1 MHINF
6 PMWRKAS
13 WQLIKMDDKKEWD
26 SLDIVSKWLIV
37 TRSAVTLVTVYSC
50 VIAGLLAWRDGNFSW
65 LPFMILT
72 LGLFIAH
79 GTNNILNDYTD
90 YSRGLDTDNY
100 FRTQYGVHP
109 LAQGFFTKPQQIQWF
124 VVSGILATLAGIY
137 ALFYSHFNPAVFGLF
152 AFGAITL
159 LAYTYPF
166 KYWGL
171 GELAIFLIWGPI
183 MIGGVYLT
191 MALIKGGDISNVWN
205 VVLAGIP
212 YGLGVASI
220 NIGKHIDK
228 HDDDKARGVGT
239 FPVRVGEAF
248 ARRVDQAA
256 LLLIYAVIGLFA
268 FGAITLLAYTYPF
281 KYWGLGELAIFL
293 IWGPIMIGGV
303 YLTMALIKG
312 GDISNVWNVVLAGIP
327 YGLGVASINIGK
339 HIDKH
344 DDDKAR
350 GVGTFPVRVG
360 EAFAR
365 RVDQAALV
373 LIYAVIV
380 YLVFV
385 PHYFTPV
392 MLIVF
397 LAFQHALN
405 AIKVLNSPRPKQ
417 PPQGYPVWPTWFSAV
432 TFFHNR
438 KFGGWLILG
447 LIVDTLL
454 HVIPF
459 TADLIARYWLP
470 M

>member
-6 PMWRKAS
+6 AMWRKAS

-26 SLDIVSKWLIV
+26 SLDVVSKWLIA

-65 LPFMILT
+65 LPFIILT

-90 YSRGLDTDNY
+90 YSRGVDTDNY

-109 LAQGFFTKPQQIQWF
+109 LVQGFFTKPQQIQW
-124 VVSGILATLAGIY
+124 
-137 ALFYSHFNPAVFGLF
+137 
-152 AFGAITL
+152 
-159 LAYTYPF
+159 F

-256 LLLIYAVIGLFA
+256 LI
-268 FGAITLLAYTYPF
+268 
-281 KYWGLGELAIFL
+281 
-293 IWGPIMIGGV
+293 
-303 YLTMALIKG
+303 
-312 GDISNVWNVVLAGIP
+312 
-327 YGLGVASINIGK
+327 
-339 HIDKH
+339 
-344 DDDKAR
+344 
-350 GVGTFPVRVG
+350 
-360 EAFAR
+360 
-365 RVDQAALV
+365 

-385 PHYFTPV
+385 PRYFTPV

-397 LAFQHALN
+397 LAFKHAFN

-438 KFGGWLILG
+438 QFGGWLILG

-459 TADLIARYWLP
+459 TADLIARYWPP